1 MKSAHF
7 GVVIIVLVV
16 LFLIASPP
24 VFVVKEGEQS
34 IITQFGKPVGEPYKN
49 AGLYFRIPFIQDVHT
64 FEKRIQKW
72 DGKPNQIPTRDK
84 KYLRVDT
91 TARWRITD
99 PLLFLQTVSTNRGAM
114 SRLDDIIDSVVRDL
128 ISSHNLEQLVRTAGY
143 KYEPVDKGRQA
154 IVHEMQSKAKK
165 LTPKYGI
172 ELMDIQI
179 KRLNYEENVQK
190 RVFERMISERK
201 RIASELRSEGEADKQ
216 RKLGQL
222 QKELAAI
229 RSEAYKKSQEI
240 KGKADGEVTSI
251 YGKSFGQDPDFY
263 ALFKTLES
271 YGDVPEGKNDL
282 ILSTDGEY
290 FRYLKE
296 AR

>member
-1 MKSAHF
+1 MKSFHL
-7 GVVIIVLVV
+7 GLVIVVIVA

-24 VFVVKEGEQS
+24 FFVVREGEQA
-34 IITQFGKPVGEPYKN
+34 ILTQFGKPIGEPYKE
-49 AGLYFRIPFIQDVHT
+49 AGLYLRIPFIQDVHL

-91 TARWRITD
+91 TARWRITK
-99 PLLFLQTVSTNRGAM
+99 PLLFLQTVASNRGAM
-114 SRLDDIIDSVVRDL
+114 SRLDDIIDSVVRDH
-128 ISSHNLEQLVRTAGY
+128 ISNHNLEQLVRSAGY
-143 KYEPVDKGRQA
+143 EFEEVKIGRHAIAAQMQA
-154 IVHEMQSKAKK
+154 KAKQ

-172 ELMDIQI
+172 ELLDIQI

-201 RIASELRSEGEADKQ
+201 RIASELRSQGGADKQ
-216 RKLGQL
+216 RKLGQM

-229 RSEAYKKSQEI
+229 RSKAYKTSQEI
-240 KGKADGEVTSI
+240 KGKADGQVTEI
-251 YGKSFGQDPDFY
+251 YGESFGQDPDFY

-271 YGDVPEGKNDL
+271 YGDVPVGKSDL
-282 ILSTDGEY
+282 ILSTDGDY
-290 FRYLKE
+290 FKYLKE

>member
-1 MKSAHF
+1 MKAAHL
-7 GVVIIVLVV
+7 VIILIVGILLLLV
-16 LFLIASPP
+16 ASPP
-24 VFVVKEGEQS
+24 FFVVKEGQQA
-34 IITQFGKPVGEPYKN
+34 IITQFGKPVGEPYKE
-49 AGLYFRIPFIQDVHT
+49 AGLFFRIPFIQEVRI

-72 DGKPNQIPTRDK
+72 DGQPNQIPTRDK
-84 KYLRVDT
+84 KYIRVDT

-99 PLLFLQTVSTNRGAM
+99 PLLFLQTVATTRGAM

-128 ISSHNLEQLVRTAGY
+128 ISSHDLEDLVRSTGY
-143 KYEPVDKGRQA
+143 KYEEVKKGRQA
-154 IVHEMQSKAKK
+154 IVAEMQSKAMQ

-172 ELMDIQI
+172 ELLDVQI

-190 RVFERMISERK
+190 EVFQRMISERK
-201 RIASELRSEGEADKQ
+201 RIASELRSEGGAEKQ
-216 RKLGQL
+216 RKLGQM

-229 RSEAYKKSQEI
+229 RSEAYKTSQEI
-240 KGKADGEVTSI
+240 KGKADGQVTQI
-251 YGKSFGQDPDFY
+251 FGEAFGQDPDFY

-271 YGDVPEGKNDL
+271 YSEIPAGKNDL